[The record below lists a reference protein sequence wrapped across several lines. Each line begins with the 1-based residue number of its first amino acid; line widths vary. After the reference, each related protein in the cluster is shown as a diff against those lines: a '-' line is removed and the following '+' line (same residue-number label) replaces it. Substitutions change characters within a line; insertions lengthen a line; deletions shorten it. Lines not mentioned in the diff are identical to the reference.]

1 MSALSLL
8 VLLAAPGRVDHMP
21 EPLVV
26 ESLTDIDGIEAGEV
40 EIDST
45 GLLARHFW
53 SASAEIEWRAL
64 SHLGLGVE
72 VGGDEDGA
80 GIHLGASVPLVHAG
94 VHLMLEGSARLPDSA
109 GEIEPGE
116 TALPYA
122 FGLRAGARLGRLT
135 LRAAADAEW
144 SSDRASIFASGAT
157 LISFGPEGRGFAGVE
172 LAVDGA
178 RTDEV
183 AVVPEAA
190 YLFGVVRLGLAVPI
204 TSDAVA
210 GVVRLTFELDAD

>member
-8 VLLAAPGRVDHMP
+8 LLLVGPSRLDHMP

-45 GLLARHFW
+45 GLLAQHFW

-80 GIHLGASVPLVHAG
+80 GIHLGASVPLLHAG
-94 VHLMLEGSARLPDSA
+94 LHLMLEGSARLPDTA

-122 FGLRAGARLGRLT
+122 LGFRAGVRFGRLT
-135 LRAAADAEW
+135 LRGAADAEW
-144 SSDRASIFASGAT
+144 SSERASMFASGAT
-157 LISFGPEGRGFAGVE
+157 LISFGSEWRGFAGIE

-183 AVVPEAA
+183 AVIPEAA
-190 YLFGVVRLGLAVPI
+190 YLFGFVRLGIAVPI

-210 GVVRLTFELDAD
+210 GMVRIIFELDAD